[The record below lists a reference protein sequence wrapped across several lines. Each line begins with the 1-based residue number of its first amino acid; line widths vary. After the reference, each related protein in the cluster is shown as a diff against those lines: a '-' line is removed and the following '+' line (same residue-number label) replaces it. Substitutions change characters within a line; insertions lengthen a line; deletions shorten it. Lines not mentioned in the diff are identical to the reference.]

1 MGSANFPSIA
11 AQHGPYVEKA
21 LKDYKAGA
29 RTSDPNQMMRGV
41 AAKLTDG
48 EIAAVAA
55 YLQSM
60 K

>member
-1 MGSANFPSIA
+1 
-11 AQHGPYVEKA
+11 
-21 LKDYKAGA
+21 
-29 RTSDPNQMMRGV
+29 MMRGV